1 MGENIHMDENRNTLY
16 IVGVGPGTGAT
27 LTDEAR
33 SLIAGCPSFDG
44 GQRLLELAPEGAELH
59 AITADLEGTRRFV
72 AAGLEHSDVCVL
84 ASGDPGC
91 FGILPYLKD
100 NFADRIQVAPGI
112 SSLQIMAARLH
123 LSWQDWRLVS
133 LHGRTAEL
141 APLPDLSLPTLYFCD
156 ASSAPQVIAKSLPP
170 ALADRRAAIGCD
182 LGLPEEQIWQ
192 GRLADVVLLSFPG
205 NSLFLILPEEERN
218 ASGDSDGMEARRSAS
233 APGIPDELWLRGEGI
248 PLSKSEVRAVLLAKA
263 QPRGRRVIW
272 DSGAGTGSYGIECS
286 LIEPGARVYSIDK
299 NSEACELASR
309 NARRF
314 GAVIETVSGEAPD
327 CFGGLPRPDLV
338 IVGGNDGRLEKIFQ
352 GALEALAPGGRI
364 LVTALLEQTK
374 KVAHDL
380 FAHAGLEGRSV
391 TRVSIARGEATQWL
405 EHNPVIIFSGDKP
418 RADEASA
425 AVNTGR

>member
-1 MGENIHMDENRNTLY
+1 MDENKHMDENRNMLY
-16 IVGVGPGTGAT
+16 IVGAGPGPGAMLTG
-27 LTDEAR
+27 EAR
-33 SLIAGCPSFDG
+33 ALIARCRSFAG
-44 GQRLLELAPEGAELH
+44 GRRLLELAPEGADLH
-59 AITADLEGTRRFV
+59 AITADLEETRRFV

-91 FGILPYLKD
+91 FGILPFLKE

-112 SSLQIMAARLH
+112 SSLQIMAARLR

-133 LHGRTAEL
+133 LHGRASEL
-141 APLPDLSLPTLYFCD
+141 APLPDVSRPTIYFCD
-156 ASSAPQVIAKSLPP
+156 AFSSPQVIAKSMPLT
-170 ALADRRAAIGCD
+170 LADRRAAVGCD

-192 GRLADVVLLSFPG
+192 GRLADAALLNFPG
-205 NSLFLILPEEERN
+205 NSLFLILPEEDRN
-218 ASGDSDGMEARRSAS
+218 VSGDTDRMEAGRPAS

-263 QPRGRRVIW
+263 QPLGRRVIW

-286 LIEPGARVYSIDK
+286 LVEPGARVYSIDK
-299 NSEACELASR
+299 NTEACDLASR

-314 GAVIETVSGEAPD
+314 GAVIETVCAEAPD
-327 CFGGLPRPDLV
+327 CFDSLPRPDLV

-374 KVAHDL
+374 KQAHNL
-380 FAHAGLEGRSV
+380 FAHSGLEGRSV
-391 TRVSIARGEATQWL
+391 TRVSIARGEATRWV
-405 EHNPVIIFSGDKP
+405 EHNPVVIFTGDKP
-418 RADEASA
+418 QADEEPA
-425 AVNTGR
+425 AVNTGQ